1 VDFFWEKGL
10 MRRKEFLS
18 IVGYHYTPSTLKED

>member
-1 VDFFWEKGL
+1 MDPVRGKGL

-18 IVGYHYTPSTLKED
+18 IVEYQYTTSTLKGD

>member
-1 VDFFWEKGL
+1 MDSVREKGL

-18 IVGYHYTPSTLKED
+18 IVEYQHTPSTLKED

>member
-1 VDFFWEKGL
+1 MDSVRGKGL

-18 IVGYHYTPSTLKED
+18 IVDYHYTPSTLKED

>member
-1 VDFFWEKGL
+1 MDSVREKGL
-10 MRRKEFLS
+10 MRRKEFMS